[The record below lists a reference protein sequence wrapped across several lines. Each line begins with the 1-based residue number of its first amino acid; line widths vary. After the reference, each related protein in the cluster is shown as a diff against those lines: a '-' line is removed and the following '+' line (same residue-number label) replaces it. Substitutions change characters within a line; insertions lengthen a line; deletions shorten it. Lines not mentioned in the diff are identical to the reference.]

1 MPLFICRWQNGDFSA
16 VSAASKTDAIEL
28 LDEVG
33 NAEVCELF
41 TVKNFMVHFRLKQET
56 DEVDDFVPVELEG
69 FGEETVDILSER
81 VYPAYFKAAI
91 TEGENWPDE
100 EEDSQEKVTAV
111 LQNLNAA
118 LVKERTRQWG
128 AKEPEISDD
137 PEAAHLQK
145 AGLDLP
151 KTVAERTVK
160 EHRHRQFL
168 EAPSEDGQ
176 GAVRMVS
183 GWQLQSCSASIKDA
197 PGWRFRRH
205 RPR

>member
-1 MPLFICRWQNGDFSA
+1 MPLYICRWKNGDFSA

-41 TVKNFMVHFRLKQET
+41 TVKNFMVHFHLKQET
-56 DEVDDFVPVELEG
+56 DELDDFVPVELEG
-69 FGEETVDILSER
+69 FGEETVDTLCAR

-91 TEGENWPDE
+91 TEGENWPDHDE
-100 EEDSQEKVTAV
+100 GSQEEVEAV
-111 LQNLNAA
+111 LQSLNAA

-145 AGLDLP
+145 VGLDLP
-151 KTVAERTVK
+151 KTMAERTVK
-160 EHRHRQFL
+160 DRRHRQL
-168 EAPSEDGQ
+168 PN
-176 GAVRMVS
+176 
-183 GWQLQSCSASIKDA
+183 ASPKTDKVQ
-197 PGWRFRRH
+197 
-205 RPR
+205 

>member
-16 VSAASKTDAIEL
+16 VSAASKTEAIAL

-41 TVKNFMVHFRLKQET
+41 TVKNFMVHFSLKQDT

-91 TEGENWPDE
+91 TEGENWPDHDE
-100 EEDSQEKVTAV
+100 GSQEEVEAV
-111 LQNLNAA
+111 LQSLNAA

-145 AGLDLP
+145 AGFDLP

-160 EHRHRQFL
+160 ERRHRQLL
-168 EAPSEDGQ
+168 EA
-176 GAVRMVS
+176 
-183 GWQLQSCSASIKDA
+183 
-197 PGWRFRRH
+197 
-205 RPR
+205 RPRTGKVQ

>member
-16 VSAASKTDAIEL
+16 VSAASKTEAIAL

-41 TVKNFMVHFRLKQET
+41 TVKNFMVHFSLKQDT

-91 TEGENWPDE
+91 TEGENWPDHDE
-100 EEDSQEKVTAV
+100 GSQEEVEAV
-111 LQNLNAA
+111 LQSLNAA

-145 AGLDLP
+145 VGLDLP
-151 KTVAERTVK
+151 KTMAERTVK
-160 EHRHRQFL
+160 DRRHRQL
-168 EAPSEDGQ
+168 PN
-176 GAVRMVS
+176 
-183 GWQLQSCSASIKDA
+183 ASPKTDKVQ
-197 PGWRFRRH
+197 
-205 RPR
+205 

>member
-16 VSAASKTDAIEL
+16 VSAATKTDAIAM

-41 TVKNFMVHFRLKQET
+41 TVKNFMVHFSLKQET
-56 DEVDDFVPVELEG
+56 DEVDDFVAVELEG
-69 FGEETVDILSER
+69 FGEATEDVLCSR
-81 VYPAYFKAAI
+81 VYPVYFKASIA
-91 TEGENWPDE
+91 EGENWLDNDE
-100 EEDSQEKVTAV
+100 ENSQEKVEAV

-128 AKEPEISDD
+128 AKEPQISDD
-137 PEAAHLQK
+137 PEAARLQQ

-151 KTVAERTVK
+151 KTVAERTAK

-168 EAPSEDGQ
+168 EA
-176 GAVRMVS
+176 
-183 GWQLQSCSASIKDA
+183 
-197 PGWRFRRH
+197 
-205 RPR
+205 RPKSDKVQ

>member
-16 VSAASKTDAIEL
+16 VSAASRKDAIAL

-41 TVKNFMVHFRLKQET
+41 TMKNFMVHFRLKQEV

-69 FGEETVDILSER
+69 FGEETVDILCER
-81 VYPAYFKAAI
+81 VYPDYFEATI
-91 TEGENWPDE
+91 VEGENWPDE
-100 EEDSQEKVTAV
+100 EDATKEDVTAV

-145 AGLDLP
+145 SVDLP
-151 KTVAERTVK
+151 KSVAERTAK
-160 EHRHRQFL
+160 EDRHRQFL
-168 EAPSEDGQ
+168 EA
-176 GAVRMVS
+176 
-183 GWQLQSCSASIKDA
+183 
-197 PGWRFRRH
+197 
-205 RPR
+205 RPKSDKVQ